1 MERVNNRGG
10 KSTKSVNQDVRKG
23 IGKLLGIYLERVNTG
38 CCRDSGRNIGIDD
51 EQLGRHSSDLGEEG
65 AARRRQ
71 VPFSLFLSRSCCPLA
86 DPPPLLSIER
96 PRSTDFRL
104 HIPSYFFKKLCL
116 LYVRFTWIMHGSV
129 ISIVER
135 GRAKSLFPLSYTS
148 FLASYFSS

>member
-86 DPPPLLSIER
+86 DPPLLLHCY
-96 PRSTDFRL
+96 RSNDLDPPIFASTFPPIFLRNFACCTFVL
-104 HIPSYFFKKLCL
+104 
-116 LYVRFTWIMHGSV
+116 RGSCTV
-129 ISIVER
+129 V
-135 GRAKSLFPLSYTS
+135 
-148 FLASYFSS
+148 